1 MMGVK
6 VKKEERIRRVAEQR
20 REKIRRFP
28 EAHKA
33 RHGGKNYSRGV
44 RDRAFKNGNSREV
57 LVRITGS
64 GRTPRGVK
72 NEINYIAREG
82 ELTLRDSEGKEYC
95 IQAREERH
103 QSYAFMTDQE
113 DKQGHRDESAPKLV
127 HNMVF
132 SSPNVASVSEADAFK
147 AVETTLK
154 EKYPD
159 NRFIMAY
166 HKDTDSHHVHVLL
179 RIPDNYGK
187 RINIRKQD
195 LRDLRE
201 KFAGQLQKM
210 GYNVTCTHQYQFGL
224 KSELKREH
232 DRQRGLYEVVKFGRA
247 SYRFNPK
254 NGDQNYITL
263 RPLKNKTEVTYW
275 GVNLAEE
282 IEREQIKPGSVI
294 RFKKEGATAV
304 KVPKLDR
311 QGKQVGWT
319 QTHRNHWRIENQGQM
334 GIKPKPFPKEIKLDS
349 PEQLMKHKRSMSVFK
364 QSKAAMLVL
373 KEQLK
378 KGIKMG
384 GIKF

>member
-1 MMGVK
+1 MKMLRFRVTDEQYQELKTISSEKGCRSAHEFLKDIALASLSKDKKIESNKNDLYRDDLAVNMRFNVDEVTYDKISESAKKHGWTLSKEIRFRLNQTLSREPVMLENEIRELRKTRREGELFSGCPSKHFASQTGVMMGVK
-6 VKKEERIRRVAEQR
+6 VKKEDRIRRVAEQR

-33 RHGGKNYSRGV
+33 RHGDKNYSRGV

-64 GRTPRGVK
+64 GRTLRGVK

-95 IQAREERH
+95 IQEREERK
-103 QSYAFMTDQE
+103 QSYAFMTDHE
-113 DKQGHRDESAPKLV
+113 DKQVHKDESAPKLV

-166 HKDTDSHHVHVLL
+166 HKDTDSHHLHVLL

-201 KFAGQLQKM
+201 KFAGQLQK
-210 GYNVTCTHQYQFGL
+210 
-224 KSELKREH
+224 
-232 DRQRGLYEVVKFGRA
+232 RGIQCDLY
-247 SYRFNPK
+247 P
-254 NGDQNYITL
+254 
-263 RPLKNKTEVTYW
+263 
-275 GVNLAEE
+275 
-282 IEREQIKPGSVI
+282 SV
-294 RFKKEGATAV
+294 
-304 KVPKLDR
+304 
-311 QGKQVGWT
+311 
-319 QTHRNHWRIENQGQM
+319 
-334 GIKPKPFPKEIKLDS
+334 
-349 PEQLMKHKRSMSVFK
+349 SVWP
-364 QSKAAMLVL
+364 
-373 KEQLK
+373 
-378 KGIKMG
+378 
-384 GIKF
+384 